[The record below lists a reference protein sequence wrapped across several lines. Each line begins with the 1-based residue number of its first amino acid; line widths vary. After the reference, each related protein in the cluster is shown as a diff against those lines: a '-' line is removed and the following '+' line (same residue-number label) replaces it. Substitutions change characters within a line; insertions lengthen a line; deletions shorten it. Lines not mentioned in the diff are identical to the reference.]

1 MCHRFFVALAF
12 VLGTASASLAAE
24 SQPSDLAKVIAEGM
38 GTTADEALKDAFRNA
53 VRQVVGAVVDAD
65 TSIQNDEV
73 IEDKVLT
80 YSGGFVKTYQEVAG
94 SKKLQSGLHRVKIT
108 AQVERR
114 SVIARLKAANVT
126 VKQVDGASMFAEV
139 TTQLDAEKDLV
150 QLLGKAFEGFPQNC
164 LTASV
169 IGKPELVKKDATQA
183 TVRIQV
189 QVEPDLKA
197 YKTFADRLQPIL
209 DKVAADKGEFTAT
222 FRSVTPQFHDE
233 LQYTYFTIS
242 DHDTSWYNWMPKS
255 FRKENDWAT
264 LALAS
269 HRTKAG
275 DRIEYG
281 YYLLDKSVQPV
292 LDAISWRCGKGKLS
306 LVDPADEIVAVDRFE
321 LSQKAYSGDFLGSLI
336 SGGQINGWSTT
347 GMSWNMGGLGYRQH
361 FDFAKVKMIFLVSPV
376 FFRLEREQIP
386 ALAITRS
393 IVLSL
398 DELKSVHNARCEI
411 SFEQIDPDKR

>member
-1 MCHRFFVALAF
+1 
-12 VLGTASASLAAE
+12 
-24 SQPSDLAKVIAEGM
+24 
-38 GTTADEALKDAFRNA
+38 
-53 VRQVVGAVVDAD
+53 
-65 TSIQNDEV
+65 
-73 IEDKVLT
+73 
-80 YSGGFVKTYQEVAG
+80 
-94 SKKLQSGLHRVKIT
+94 
-108 AQVERR
+108 
-114 SVIARLKAANVT
+114 
-126 VKQVDGASMFAEV
+126 
-139 TTQLDAEKDLV
+139 
-150 QLLGKAFEGFPQNC
+150 
-164 LTASV
+164 
-169 IGKPELVKKDATQA
+169 
-183 TVRIQV
+183 
-189 QVEPDLKA
+189 
-197 YKTFADRLQPIL
+197 
-209 DKVAADKGEFTAT
+209 
-222 FRSVTPQFHDE
+222 
-233 LQYTYFTIS
+233 
-242 DHDTSWYNWMPKS
+242 MPKS